1 MKKLKYLFIITI
13 VTLFIT
19 VYPSQIS
26 QPFSTAVVSAASVK
40 LNISNKTMY
49 VGNTLKLKLNVGS
62 KSLKWSTSNSKVA
75 TVSSKGIVTAISEG
89 NATIT
94 TKYNNKKYTCKI
106 QVKTPSISAKELTI
120 ITDQEET
127 IKIIGANGN
136 IQWKSNNKKVAIV
149 DKNGTITGISPGKTK
164 ITGTYLDNKYTCTVI
179 VEEAKITASAE
190 TVICEQ
196 QMPVLITGIN
206 MERDATFY
214 YTIDDNSIIQCEW
227 GKWID
232 SERIYLYI
240 SPLSPGETTIR
251 ITRDNYNQ
259 ERLIHVTVP
268 DTYTPND
275 SNDLQ
280 LSPTELYAICSE
292 SVVQVNA
299 GSSLGSGFFYSD
311 NTIVTNYHVIDEAS
325 SLSVQLKDGTE
336 LQVSKVLG
344 YSESLDIALLYVKS
358 DSPVLPINSHGV
370 LIGET
375 TYTIGSSLGLANT
388 FSNGIVTND
397 CRIFD
402 DVQYIQTN
410 AAISQGN
417 SGGPLLN
424 AYGEVMG
431 ITTGNF
437 TDGQNLNLAIDIKQV
452 SLVNISE
459 PMTTDEYLQS
469 IADRENKKFYED
481 SSFSKSPETAQV
493 LPLENMLCG
502 SIDNNRNYLD
512 YYRIDIKESGYYT
525 AIYGSTDCSS
535 VRLAIIDSNA
545 DNIVYGFKQTADN
558 EAELAY
564 PYLSAGTYYFVAFQ
578 SSTAVIQESV
588 YYVFTLYKD

>member
-1 MKKLKYLFIITI
+1 M
-13 VTLFIT
+13 
-19 VYPSQIS
+19 
-26 QPFSTAVVSAASVK
+26 
-40 LNISNKTMY
+40 
-49 VGNTLKLKLNVGS
+49 
-62 KSLKWSTSNSKVA
+62 
-75 TVSSKGIVTAISEG
+75 
-89 NATIT
+89 
-94 TKYNNKKYTCKI
+94 
-106 QVKTPSISAKELTI
+106 
-120 ITDQEET
+120 
-127 IKIIGANGN
+127 
-136 IQWKSNNKKVAIV
+136 
-149 DKNGTITGISPGKTK
+149 
-164 ITGTYLDNKYTCTVI
+164 
-179 VEEAKITASAE
+179 
-190 TVICEQ
+190 
-196 QMPVLITGIN
+196 
-206 MERDATFY
+206 
-214 YTIDDNSIIQCEW
+214 
-227 GKWID
+227 
-232 SERIYLYI
+232 
-240 SPLSPGETTIR
+240 
-251 ITRDNYNQ
+251 
-259 ERLIHVTVP
+259 
-268 DTYTPND
+268 
-275 SNDLQ
+275 
-280 LSPTELYAICSE
+280 
-292 SVVQVNA
+292 
-299 GSSLGSGFFYSD
+299 
-311 NTIVTNYHVIDEAS
+311 IDEAS

-358 DSPVLPINSHGV
+358 DSPVLPINTHGV

-535 VRLAIIDSNA
+535 VRLAIIDGNA

-578 SSTAVIQESV
+578 SSTAVIQEPV